1 MNKVVPVI
9 EGAFK
14 YGDSFN
20 KTQMDGPLHELRHA
34 IEVTMKQNVEEDA
47 DEERKRPFHHRRE
60 DEDVENVDPYIKKVK
75 TEPVEIDDEE
85 IVKVKTEQT
94 VPWFERCDRNVLYSS
109 TRTDFATIALRA
121 SDAQPFTIVGKLC
134 SREPKT
140 GVTSKTNPKT
150 NRTFDMLFVTLE
162 NEKGLKVRAQLVGK
176 SARVLADALDELKKR
191 AIEIVRIEGVLPQRK
206 AEVKPGLTALVWDP
220 KGAAKI
226 SVSSFD

>member
-1 MNKVVPVI
+1 
-9 EGAFK
+9 
-14 YGDSFN
+14 
-20 KTQMDGPLHELRHA
+20 
-34 IEVTMKQNVEEDA
+34 
-47 DEERKRPFHHRRE
+47 
-60 DEDVENVDPYIKKVK
+60 
-75 TEPVEIDDEE
+75 
-85 IVKVKTEQT
+85 
-94 VPWFERCDRNVLYSS
+94 VPWFERCDRNVLYSL

-220 KGAAKI
+220 KGASKI